1 MVAAAP
7 SGDDPPVTPPVRL
20 LAVAVALTTVAGTGV
35 LALRRL
41 DRTRPVTVDEAID
54 RFRSTSP
61 TPGTSGPAGAA
72 TATPGTASSS
82 AAPGGSAGPGNPGG
96 ANGTT
101 SPVASLPPST
111 GPGGPTGMRTPQGV
125 YVYATTGYETA
136 DAHVSTARHDYP
148 RQTTVTVRS
157 TPCGESVRWDATEDR
172 WDDVTICVDGRTTR
186 VTAYSSYHRFYG
198 HAETRNYFCT
208 GDNWFRPPAGTTRW
222 AFDCSATNA
231 KTHTDATLQGTETV
245 RLGDGTSVKAIHV
258 HYDTTLTGSNRG
270 TNPQDFWLAVDG
282 PYVVRQASR
291 VDADVD
297 TEFGPTIGYHEE
309 YDLVLSSQTPRR

>member
-1 MVAAAP
+1 MVAVVP
-7 SGDDPPVTPPVRL
+7 GGDDPTVTPPVRL

-61 TPGTSGPAGAA
+61 TPGATGAPTTTPTEPGPHATASDGGPAASAPPGAP
-72 TATPGTASSS
+72 TEPTDASH
-82 AAPGGSAGPGNPGG
+82 APGV
-96 ANGTT
+96 T
-101 SPVASLPPST
+101 V
-111 GPGGPTGMRTPQGV
+111 GMHTPEGV

-148 RQTTVTVRS
+148 KQTTVTVRHV
-157 TPCGESVRWDATEDR
+157 PCGESVRWDATEDR
-172 WDDVTICVDGRTTR
+172 WDDVTICVEAHATR
-186 VTAYSSYHRFYG
+186 VTAYQSYHRFYG
-198 HAETRNYFCT
+198 HAETRDYTCT
-208 GDNWFRPPAGTTRW
+208 GTNWFRPPAGTTRW
-222 AFDCSATNA
+222 AFDCTAPNA
-231 KTHTDATLQGTETV
+231 KTHTDATLQGTENV
-245 RLGDGTSVKAIHV
+245 RLGDGTTTRALHV
-258 HYDTTLTGSNRG
+258 HYATTLTGSNRG
-270 TNPQDFWLAVDG
+270 TNPQDFWIAVDG

-309 YDLVLSSQTPRR
+309 YDMVLSSRTPRR